1 MPAISVRAFEP
12 RDTTPA
18 ARLLAARHRRDR
30 ARLPVLRADLE
41 EERPCGVTV
50 ERLAGNVRAGGVV
63 ATSAAGEMLGFL
75 FGEKMTLAPTAFGS
89 MYVPPHSIAIPID
102 GHAVHADSDPTAV
115 YRLMYASLAE
125 QWVKNGFFEHQTHI
139 VPGDPA
145 VEEAWVS
152 LGFGR
157 GTTAAVRSTGP
168 VEVHHKT
175 NVEIHQ
181 ASSEDFAVVS
191 GLSDALTAFHSHAPI
206 FWPLLNE
213 PRHAAEEAHRGLLAD
228 PRNAHFVAY
237 EDGKA
242 VAMQTFARPGF
253 TPSIVEPEG
262 NVYLFEGMVEETARS
277 GGIGTALLAHSMAW
291 ARHQGDQR
299 CTLHFAS
306 ANPSGA
312 PFWLGQGFVPV
323 EYQMA
328 RHVDERIGWARDW

>member
-1 MPAISVRAFEP
+1 MPAISVRPFEP

-18 ARLLAARHRRDR
+18 AGLLAARHSRDR
-30 ARLPVLRADLE
+30 ARLPVLRADME
-41 EERPCGVTV
+41 AEAPCAAII
-50 ERLAGNVRAGGVV
+50 ERLAGNARASGVV
-63 ATSAAGEMLGFL
+63 AVSAAGEVLGFL
-75 FGEKMTLAPTAFGS
+75 FGEKMTLSPTAFGS

-102 GHAVHADSDPTAV
+102 GHAVHSEADATTV
-115 YRLMYASLAE
+115 YRRLYASLAE
-125 QWVKNGFFEHQTHI
+125 QWVKTGFFEHQTHI
-139 VPGDPA
+139 VPGDRA
-145 VEEAWVS
+145 MEEAWVN

-157 GTTAAVRSTGP
+157 GTTAAVRGTGP
-168 VEVHHKT
+168 VNVRGRSS
-175 NVEIHQ
+175 VEIHQ
-181 ASSEDFAVVS
+181 ASSEDFAVIS
-191 GLSDALTAFHSHAPI
+191 ALSDALTAFHSRAPI
-206 FWPLLNE
+206 FWPLLTD
-213 PRHAAEEAHRGLLAD
+213 PRHAAEEAHRALLAD

-237 EDGKA
+237 EDGKP

-262 NVYLFEGMVEETARS
+262 NVYLFEGMVEAHARS

-291 ARHQGDQR
+291 ARDQRDER

-328 RHVDERIGWARDW
+328 RHVDERVGWARDW